1 MFADLNLFALFIL
14 KPCDLEKCFSLSF
27 TRFLKLQP
35 AKLSGDSLYLLGTL
49 RMVVMEVSMVVVA
62 MSCSCGHSSQEEDQ
76 SSHHDDQKMSDKGTR
91 DGGCFIAGQGVASAG
106 KPA

>member
-1 MFADLNLFALFIL
+1 MFAHLNLFALFIL

-91 DGGCFIAGQGVASAG
+91 DG
-106 KPA
+106 

>member
-35 AKLSGDSLYLLGTL
+35 AKLPGDSLYLLGTL
-49 RMVVMEVSMVVVA
+49 RMVVMEISMVVVA
-62 MSCSCGHSSQEEDQ
+62 MSYIFSHSSHQEDQ
-76 SSHHDDQKMSDKGTR
+76 SSHHDDQKKSDKVTR
-91 DGGCFIAGQGVASAG
+91 DG
-106 KPA
+106 

>member
-35 AKLSGDSLYLLGTL
+35 AKLLGDSNYLLGTL
-49 RMVVMEVSMVVVA
+49 RMFVMEVSMVVVPV
-62 MSCSCGHSSQEEDQ
+62 SCSFSHSSHQEDQ
-76 SSHHDDQKMSDKGTR
+76 SSHHDDQKMSNNGSKD
-91 DGGCFIAGQGVASAG
+91 
-106 KPA
+106 P